1 MAARAYPC
9 RDPEVPKLIQ
19 ERALHVSPP
28 VPAAP
33 ALSELPGHL
42 LGSFNR
48 NLALL
53 PGHLF
58 ASHHGGFHHDRA
70 SWTAGIGL
78 LETFKSGIADPQGIT
93 AVRLAANQVPLRIRL
108 AVA

>member
-1 MAARAYPC
+1 MA
-9 RDPEVPKLIQ
+9 VP
-19 ERALHVSPP
+19 S
-28 VPAAP
+28 
-33 ALSELPGHL
+33 
-42 LGSFNR
+42 
-48 NLALL
+48 
-53 PGHLF
+53 
-58 ASHHGGFHHDRA
+58 RA